1 MATPPPPSL
10 HALAH
15 PPEPGLWYRVP
26 AMSYRWHNMPAC
38 PELLW
43 PVIGPEHADAEH
55 FNTPALHYHFDA
67 RFIGPRHLSSIRR
80 SCGFDRIWH
89 TLLGTVIQGPR
100 IGEAP
105 RAPLPRPRLERMRCE
120 RQSVVYPHGH
130 QNAVVGINSEFAGR
144 RARRGRHGWICPH
157 RAVPLGTHLP
167 DAAGVVTCPLHGL
180 RIDAASGV
188 CLGPEPQGAI
198 Q

>member
-1 MATPPPPSL
+1 MSRAADASL
-10 HALAH
+10 HALAQ

-26 AMSYRWHNMPAC
+26 AMPYRWHNMRAC

-43 PVIGPEHADAEH
+43 PVIGPEHADVEH

-67 RFIGPRHLSSIRR
+67 RFIGPRHLSSIKR
-80 SCGFDRIWH
+80 SCFPDRIWH
-89 TLLGTVIQGPR
+89 TLLATVIQGPT
-100 IGEAP
+100 IGAGL
-105 RAPLPRPRLERMRCE
+105 RAHLTRPRLARMRCE
-120 RQSVVYPHGH
+120 RQSVVYPHGDKS
-130 QNAVVGINSEFAGR
+130 AVAALGSEFAGR
-144 RARRGRHGWICPH
+144 QARRGRHGWICPH

-167 DAAGVVTCPLHGL
+167 DADGIVTCPLHGL
-180 RIDAASGV
+180 RIDAASGI